1 MKLSKGLVKPKSIS
15 FILAFLMFMFLYIEP
30 SAKELGEGKD
40 IVVVL
45 DCSKSMEDVDSRYNT
60 FDFIESI
67 FAIVPRNYRIG
78 MIAFDNEV
86 CASIPVGSS
95 SALIEKTLQGLE
107 YAHYGNAGAGLAE
120 ALQLFK
126 DGGAQ
131 KKIILISDGEI
142 MMDSDEGT
150 EESASLFAQA
160 VELAKEQGI
169 VIDVLAL
176 GPSLEE
182 GFTVYR
188 AAEATGGTVY
198 DLADGNAL
206 LDFTEEYLFDEWGL
220 SERHVGKI
228 NGTEAGLSV
237 RLPDCLMEKAK
248 IVLLGKQQNDNL
260 SVNCEAG
267 RINVSKGQSYT
278 VIELVSPI
286 SDDVEIQMSSE
297 EEMDIN
303 AYLMAEYDFSISTG
317 HIYNEETQTADIWL
331 DIADPDGKSLL
342 EGHLKEGGVKVSLDN
357 NEQDYRITDGKI
369 YLQKE
374 YVQDSTAKLDVSFEG
389 LYADYYGD
397 TSAEEEIIVPVIEEE
412 PPKIDWFFWSVII
425 LFIAALALLFFV
437 SWRRQRKAGNR
448 KHIVNDNGV
457 SEKQNAVHSNNF
469 FGKVQIY
476 VIRNKNDIDYPPES
490 INLFARCNREVIT
503 LEWILDACNLPLNL
517 NGAEQII
524 IKPGDDKSLIIK
536 NSSRATALM
545 GRELLIKNHS
555 YHLYYHEK
563 VTFIFD
569 EEDTE
574 IEMHY
579 KDLRPNERQGG

>member
-1 MKLSKGLVKPKSIS
+1 MKPKKIS
-15 FILAFLMFMFLYIEP
+15 FILALLMFMLIYIES
-30 SAKELGEGKD
+30 SARELGEDKD

-67 FAIVPRNYRIG
+67 SAIVPRNYRIG

-86 CASIPVGSS
+86 CASIPIGSS
-95 SALIEKTLQGLE
+95 SALIEETLQGLK
-107 YAHYGNAGAGLAE
+107 YAHYGNAGAGLTE
-120 ALQLFK
+120 AVKLFK
-126 DGGAQ
+126 DGGVQ
-131 KKIILISDGEI
+131 KRIILISDGEI

-160 VELAKEQGI
+160 VDLAKEQGI
-169 VIDVLAL
+169 VIDILAL
-176 GPSLEE
+176 GPRIEE
-182 GFTVYR
+182 GYTVYR
-188 AAEATGGTVY
+188 AAEATGGMVY
-198 DLADGNAL
+198 GLADGNAL
-206 LDFTEEYLFDEWGL
+206 LDFTEEYLFEEWDL
-220 SERHVGKI
+220 SERHVGKA
-228 NGTEAGLSV
+228 NGTEAGLIV
-237 RLPDCLMEKAK
+237 KLPDCLMETAK
-248 IVLLGKQQNDNL
+248 IVLLGKQQNDDL
-260 SVNCEAG
+260 SVNCEAA

-278 VIELVSPI
+278 VIELVKPI

-297 EEMDIN
+297 EEMDIS
-303 AYLMAEYDFSISTG
+303 AYLMAEYEFSLSTG
-317 HIYNEETQTADIWL
+317 HIYNEETQIAEIWL
-331 DIADPDGKSLL
+331 DITNPDGKSLL

-369 YLQKE
+369 YFQKQ
-374 YVQDSTAKLDVSFEG
+374 YVQDSTAKLDVNFEG

-397 TSAEEEIIVPVIEEE
+397 TFTEEEIIVPVIEEE
-412 PPKIDWFFWSVII
+412 PPKIDWFFWSVIT
-425 LFIAALALLFFV
+425 LFIAALVLLFFI
-437 SWRRQRKAGNR
+437 SWRRQRKNGNR
-448 KHIVNDNGV
+448 KRIVNNNV
-457 SEKQNAVHSNNF
+457 VLEKQNAVHKNNF

-476 VIRNKNDIDYPPES
+476 VIRNKADIDYPPES
-490 INLFARCNREVIT
+490 INLFARCNREMIT
-503 LEWILDACNLPLNL
+503 LEWILDMCNLPLNL
-517 NGAEQII
+517 EGAERII

-536 NSSRATALM
+536 NSSKATALM

-579 KDLRPNERQGG
+579 KDLKPNER